1 MASLYTMAQMNMV
14 SGAKLAKNAN
24 PKGTYL
30 VPLILVTSLFFM
42 WGIANNLNDILIKQF
57 QKAFELTDFKSGLVQ
72 SAFYFGYF
80 VLAIPAAL
88 FMRKYSYK
96 AAILLG
102 LSLYATGAFL
112 FYPAAEMQS
121 YSFFLMALF
130 VIAAGLAFL
139 ETAANPF
146 VAALGNPETSAFRLN
161 LAQSFNP
168 IGSIAGIL
176 IGQKFIFS
184 GVEYTKEELAKL
196 SSTELSNY
204 YASEATAVQTPYLL
218 IGIIVVLFV
227 VFIAMTKFPAIEAEE
242 EEVTEP
248 VSILSLWGIKHFRL
262 AVITQFFYVGAQVGI
277 WSYLIRYAQ
286 NAVPNMSEKD
296 AASYLT
302 YSLVVFMCGRFGGT
316 ALLKY
321 VKANTLMGVY
331 ALVCIALVLVAILA
345 PSMVGIWAL
354 VITSFFMSIMFPTIF
369 SLGLDGLG
377 SGIKLGSSLLIMA
390 IIGGAVLTAVMG
402 LVSDAMGIATS
413 EIVPLFCFVAVAFY
427 AFVGYKKV

>member
-1 MASLYTMAQMNMV
+1 MAQISSV
-14 SGAKLAKNAN
+14 SKAKLADNAN
-24 PKGTYL
+24 DKATYI

-42 WGIANNLNDILIKQF
+42 WGVANNLNDILIKQF
-57 QKAFELTDFKSGLVQ
+57 QKAFELSDFQSGLVQ

-96 AAILLG
+96 TAIILG

-168 IGSIAGIL
+168 IGSITGIL
-176 IGQKFIFS
+176 IGQQFIFS

-196 SSTELSNY
+196 SSEELTKY

-218 IGIIVVLFV
+218 IGIVVILFV
-227 VFIAMTKFPAIEAEE
+227 VLISLTQFPKVEAEE
-242 EEVTEP
+242 DAVSEP
-248 VSILSLWGIKHFRL
+248 VSILSLLRIKHFRL

-286 NAVPNMSEKD
+286 NAVPNMSEKE

-302 YSLVVFMCGRFGGT
+302 YSLVVFMGGRFGGT

-321 VKANTLMGVY
+321 VKANVLMGIY
-331 ALVCIALVLVAILA
+331 ALICVVLVSLSMLF
-345 PSMVGIWAL
+345 PSMFGIWTL
-354 VITSFFMSIMFPTIF
+354 VVTSFFMSIMFPTVF

-377 SGIKLGSSLLIMA
+377 EGTKIGASLLVMA
-390 IIGGAVLTAVMG
+390 IIGGAVLTALMG
-402 LVSDAMGIATS
+402 LVSDKMGIAIA
-413 EIVPLFCFVAVAFY
+413 EIVPLLCFVSVAYY
-427 AFVGYKKV
+427 AFVGYKK

>member
-1 MASLYTMAQMNMV
+1 MASLYTMAQMNVV

-24 PKGTYL
+24 PNGTYL

-42 WGIANNLNDILIKQF
+42 WGVANNLNDILIKQF
-57 QKAFELTDFKSGLVQ
+57 QKAFELTDFQSGLVQ

-121 YSFFLMALF
+121 YTFFLMALF

-176 IGQKFIFS
+176 IGQQFIFS
-184 GVEYTKEELAKL
+184 GVEYSKEELAKL

-204 YASEATAVQTPYLL
+204 YASEATAVQAPYLL

-227 VFIAMTKFPAIEAEE
+227 VFIALTKFPAIEAEE
-242 EEVTEP
+242 EEVTEH
-248 VSILSLWGIKHFRL
+248 VSILSLLGIKHFRL

-286 NAVPNMSEKD
+286 NAVPNMSEKE

-302 YSLVVFMCGRFGGT
+302 YSLVVFMCGRFGS
-316 ALLKY
+316 LCSDLY
-321 VKANTLMGVY
+321 CFGV
-331 ALVCIALVLVAILA
+331 
-345 PSMVGIWAL
+345 SRHFS
-354 VITSFFMSIMFPTIF
+354 SFNGWY
-369 SLGLDGLG
+369 LGLSNCEFLYVCHVPDGILFGLRRLRKWYQTRFIVIDYGDYWWSSING
-377 SGIKLGSSLLIMA
+377 SD
-390 IIGGAVLTAVMG
+390 GA
-402 LVSDAMGIATS
+402 S
-413 EIVPLFCFVAVAFY
+413 F
-427 AFVGYKKV
+427 